1 MGPHVNPLA
10 LSGVLFLGGALL
22 SLVLAGRRALARYA
36 SCGLAALGSLILLV
50 ESVGCLLHEP
60 ASTLELAGPAL
71 LGGFRF
77 GLDPFSALFSALI
90 SSLGLISSVY
100 ALGYAEE
107 YDHAAGALGFF
118 YNLFLLGMSWVPAAQ
133 NVFSFLF
140 CWEAMTLTSFFLV
153 ILDHGKRESRQAGTL
168 YFVMSQAGTAFI
180 LAAFFLLHRATGSW
194 DFAAFHAVG
203 PRLGETVRTAIFLFA
218 LIGFGTK
225 AGIVPLHIWLPYAH
239 PAAPSHVSS
248 LMSGVMI
255 KTGIY
260 GFILVVW
267 SFLGGGPWWWGA
279 LVLAVAAVSSVLGVL
294 YALMEHDL
302 KRLLAFHSV
311 ENIGIILMGVGA
323 GMLAHAFGRADLSA
337 LALAAGLYHAINH
350 AVFKGLLFLSAG
362 SVLKATHTRDM
373 EEMGGLIKLMP
384 VTALCFLV
392 GAMAISGLPPLNGFA
407 SEWLTYQALLSGFG
421 LPMMAVRVLCLLAA
435 AALALT
441 GGLAAA
447 CFVKAFGVSFLA
459 LPRGERSA
467 QAQDASMPEQI
478 GMGILAAACVIL
490 GLTPAAAMRIL
501 KPLAEALTSV
511 TPQGTASPMTIESLA
526 PASAPY
532 GGLFPPA
539 LLAVLTAAGLGA
551 WALVRLLGG
560 AARIRYGPTWGC
572 GLRELTPRMEYTSTA
587 FAKPFRML
595 FAFIYRPVREVRQ
608 DCVASP
614 YFPKSIHY
622 SSEITHLIQERL
634 YRPTLRAM
642 LGGARIVRRL
652 QAGSVNIYLAY
663 LSATLTALLLLSVW
677 RAR

>member
-1 MGPHVNPLA
+1 M
-10 LSGVLFLGGALL
+10 
-22 SLVLAGRRALARYA
+22 SLVLAGRRVLARYT

-50 ESVGCLLHEP
+50 ESAGCLLYGP
-60 ASTLELAGPAL
+60 VSTLELAGPAL

-77 GLDPFSALFSALI
+77 GLNPFSALFAALI
-90 SSLGLISSVY
+90 SSLGLVSSVY
-100 ALGYAEE
+100 ALGYAKE
-107 YDHAAGALGFF
+107 YDHKAGTLGFF

-140 CWEAMTLTSFFLV
+140 CWEVMTLTSFFLV
-153 ILDHGKRESRQAGTL
+153 ILDHEKQESRQAGIL

-180 LAAFFLLHRATGSW
+180 FASFFLFHRATGSW
-194 DFAAFHAVG
+194 DFSAFHAIG
-203 PRLGETVRTAIFLFA
+203 SRLSETLRTVIFLFA

-279 LVLAVAAVSSVLGVL
+279 LVLAVAAASSVLGVL

-311 ENIGIILMGVGA
+311 ENIGIILMGIGA
-323 GMLAHAFGRADLSA
+323 GMIFRSFGRADLSA
-337 LALAAGLYHAINH
+337 LALAAGLYHTINH
-350 AVFKGLLFLSAG
+350 AVFKGLLFLGAG
-362 SVLKATHTRDM
+362 SVLKATHTRNM
-373 EEMGGLIKLMP
+373 EEMGGLIKRMP
-384 VTALCFLV
+384 ATAFCFLI

-447 CFVKAFGVSFLA
+447 CFVKAFGISFLA
-459 LPRGERSA
+459 LPRSEHAG
-467 QAQDASMPEQI
+467 QAQDASIPEQL
-478 GMGILAAACVIL
+478 GMGALAAACVIL
-490 GLTPAAAMRIL
+490 GLFPAAAMRIL
-501 KPLAEALTSV
+501 KPLTEALTPIPLQMTS
-511 TPQGTASPMTIESLA
+511 SPIILSSLA
-526 PASAPY
+526 SASAPY
-532 GGLFPPA
+532 GSLLPPV
-539 LLAVLTAAGLGA
+539 LLAVLAATGLGV
-551 WALVRLLGG
+551 WALLRMLGG

-595 FAFIYRPVREVRQ
+595 FSFIYRPVREVRQ

-614 YFPKSIHY
+614 YFPRSIHY

-642 LGGARIVRRL
+642 LGAAHVVRRL

-677 RAR
+677 SAK